1 MLMPNII
8 MAMIKTGKLDSFK
21 ATIAMPSATTEDI
34 DARAKPLRLP
44 IFRINIVAGIVV
56 AATATTIIDNG
67 RVAKAL
73 LVLKVD
79 PIIPPSITITMEP
92 DVDIN

>member
-1 MLMPNII
+1 MPNII
-8 MAMIKTGKLDSFK
+8 TAMMKTGKLDSFRAK
-21 ATIAMPSATTEDI
+21 IAMANATTEDI

-44 IFRINIVAGIVV
+44 IFRISIVAGIVV
-56 AATATTIIDNG
+56 AATATTIIDKG

-73 LVLKVD
+73 LVLRFE

>member
-1 MLMPNII
+1 MPKII
-8 MAMIKTGKLDSFK
+8 TATMKIGKLDSFK
-21 ATIAMPSATTEDI
+21 ATMAMPNAITEDI

-44 IFRINIVAGIVV
+44 ILRINIVAGIVV

-73 LVLKVD
+73 LVLRFE

-92 DVDIN
+92 EVDIN